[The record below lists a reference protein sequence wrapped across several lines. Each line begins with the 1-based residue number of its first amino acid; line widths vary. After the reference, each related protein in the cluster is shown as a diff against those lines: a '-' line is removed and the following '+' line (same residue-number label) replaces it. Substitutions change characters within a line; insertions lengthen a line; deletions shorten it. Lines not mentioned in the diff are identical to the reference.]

1 MCQACARSWDRA
13 KQKLWSWG
21 HGANTLVEKK
31 KALDGL
37 HSYDHSCESCSKGK
51 YGAPRGPG
59 LEVEKGFLEDV
70 AFELKF

>member
-1 MCQACARSWDRA
+1 M
-13 KQKLWSWG
+13 
-21 HGANTLVEKK
+21 EKK